1 LISNGSEE
9 LSKRPGKSLQV
20 MIHENGA
27 PRTTRRRG
35 TISVKTNPKK
45 KQWTKKFTVR
55 RTTEMITSNCR

>member
-9 LSKRPGKSLQV
+9 LSKRPGKSLQA

-35 TISVKTNPKK
+35 TISVKTNPQKNSG
-45 KQWTKKFTVR
+45 QGNSR
-55 RTTEMITSNCR
+55 LEEQQG